1 MSQSENG
8 QFGNPEFEY
17 SELTEMVDRWL
28 EANRR
33 AQEAGDWRPMAELFT
48 VDATY
53 GWNMGPHED
62 FMAVGRDEIREV
74 ALGMEMGG
82 LDGWTYPYQKVL
94 IDEHLGEVIGL
105 WKQVADATRPD
116 GSPYE
121 VAGLGGSWFRY
132 AGNWQWS
139 WQRDFF
145 DFGNAT
151 SLFIEMMRAGVL
163 SEGMQHRLDRA
174 SADKRLPGHYPI
186 GTAPAGLW
194 D

>member
-74 ALGMEMGG
+74 EEGRMPRDGNVLKRAPHTMES
-82 LDGWTYPYQKVL
+82 LAANDWDRPYTREQAAFPAPVL
-94 IDEHLGEVIGL
+94 RQRKAWPTVSRIDN
-105 WKQVADATRPD
+105 A
-116 GSPYE
+116 
-121 VAGLGGSWFRY
+121 
-132 AGNWQWS
+132 
-139 WQRDFF
+139 
-145 DFGNAT
+145 FG
-151 SLFIEMMRAGVL
+151 
-163 SEGMQHRLDRA
+163 DRNLVCTCPPVEA
-174 SADKRLPGHYPI
+174 YLE
-186 GTAPAGLW
+186 
-194 D
+194 